1 MALEACFGAPY
12 GQGERARKALPVV
25 EGDLRAQPRGK
36 EHPAM
41 AVYATDADRTDERA
55 DRWVTPDYQ
64 IVETSLEVT
73 AYFTSEG

>member
-1 MALEACFGAPY
+1 
-12 GQGERARKALPVV
+12 
-25 EGDLRAQPRGK
+25 
-36 EHPAM
+36 M
-41 AVYATDADRTDERA
+41 AVHKPNADRTDDRA